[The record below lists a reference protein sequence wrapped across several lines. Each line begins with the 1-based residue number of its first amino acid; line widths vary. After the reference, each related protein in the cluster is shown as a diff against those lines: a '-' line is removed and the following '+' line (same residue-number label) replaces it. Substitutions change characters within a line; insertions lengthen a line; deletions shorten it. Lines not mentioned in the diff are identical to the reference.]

1 MAYPVMDN
9 KVRAVLYYQGAEI
22 ELRVTEISIQT
33 CNEGQWMS
41 SVMDTAGFYMAG
53 PVEAEYQITG
63 VATDSDYTPPP
74 TIDVQFGWT
83 RAPKRESIET
93 VISNALNRIAREALN
108 GVREKIEAIGTLAD
122 LQREK
127 LELKEELET
136 LRIEKDRKE
145 EEQERKIREVE
156 HKVGL
161 EKARTEF
168 EVEAAKRE
176 AVLDVREE
184 NLTEAQERFESQMRS
199 YSNGCRAPRSSLP

>member
-1 MAYPVMDN
+1 M
-9 KVRAVLYYQGAEI
+9 
-22 ELRVTEISIQT
+22 
-33 CNEGQWMS
+33 
-41 SVMDTAGFYMAG
+41 
-53 PVEAEYQITG
+53 
-63 VATDSDYTPPP
+63 
-74 TIDVQFGWT
+74 FGWT

-184 NLTEAQERFESQMRS
+184 NLTEAQERFESQMEFHRDS
-199 YSNGCRAPRSSLP
+199 LKDQIERAHTMVAQLLERMPSAEIIATLNKDVS